1 MRKICV
7 YCSSSAK
14 IAPVYFD
21 AAARLAELL
30 VADGWEIVFG
40 GGSQGLMGKL
50 ADVAL
55 ANKGRVRG
63 IMPKFMRDV
72 EWAHAG
78 VKDFVFTESMHERK
92 ARLLADTDALVAL
105 PGGTGTLEELFEAIT
120 LKRLGLYLKPIVI
133 LDTNGFYRPLKE
145 MLEKCVAENFMSER
159 NLQAWRFVAQP
170 EEVLPAIADMPD
182 WDANAISFAAMR

>member
-7 YCSSSAK
+7 YCSSSPK
-14 IAPVYFD
+14 IAPAYFE
-21 AAARLAELL
+21 ATARLAERL
-30 VADGWEIVFG
+30 VADNWEIVFG
-40 GGSQGLMGKL
+40 GGSHGLMGKL

-55 ANKGRVRG
+55 AKGGKVQG

-78 VKDFVFTESMHERK
+78 VEDFIFTESMHERK
-92 ARLLADTDALVAL
+92 AKLIANTDALVAL

-133 LDTNGFYRPLKE
+133 LNTNNFYQPLKE
-145 MLEKCVAENFMSER
+145 MLEKCIAENFLSAR
-159 NLQAWRFVAQP
+159 SLQAWRFVDQP
-170 EEVLPAIADMPD
+170 EKVLPAIADMPD
-182 WDANAISFAAMR
+182 WDANAISFATV

>member
-14 IAPVYFD
+14 IAPLYFD
-21 AAARLAELL
+21 ATAKLAELL

-40 GGSQGLMGKL
+40 GGSLGLMGKL

-55 ANKGRVRG
+55 ANGGKVRG
-63 IMPKFMRDV
+63 IMPKFMQEV
-72 EWAHAG
+72 EWAHTG
-78 VKDFVFTESMHERK
+78 VEDFIFTESMHEWK
-92 ARLLADTDALVAL
+92 AQLLADTDALVAL

-133 LDTNGFYRPLKE
+133 LNTNGFYQPLKE
-145 MLEKCVAENFMSER
+145 MLEKCVSEKFMSDR
-159 NLQAWRFVAQP
+159 NLQAWRFVDHP
-170 EEVLPAIADMPD
+170 EDVLPAIADMPD